1 MGKNER
7 LLETV
12 ERFFEEDEW
21 VFDKIEG
28 QQVLTA
34 GFRGDNGTWRCY
46 AQVEEDEQW
55 FAFYSTLDTNTPED
69 RRHAVAELLTLANYG
84 LIIGNFEMDLRDG
97 EVRYKTSINVTDDR
111 LTVAL
116 VRPLV
121 YFNLFTMDRYLESI
135 MSVAFGNVAPA
146 DAIAKVEARLSSP

>member
-55 FAFYSTLDTNTPED
+55 FAFYSTLDTNIPED
-69 RRHAVAELLTLANYG
+69 RRRDVAEFLARANYG
-84 LIIGNFEMDLRDG
+84 LILGNFEMDFRDG
-97 EVRYKTSINVTDDR
+97 EIRYKTSINVEGDCLST
-111 LTVAL
+111 AL
-116 VRPLV
+116 IRPMV
-121 YFNLFTMDRYLESI
+121 YINVLMMDRYLPGI
-135 MSVAFGNVAPA
+135 MSVTYGGKNPA
-146 DAIAKVEARLSSP
+146 DEIDAIEG